1 MSNYWECMEL
11 SKPEAGKA
19 GAVQASVAPENPAHG
34 DDSDRR
40 YKAFNLAHDIRKFEI
55 ELFWKRGTYFWAFI
69 LAAFTGHFAAVNFLL
84 KGKGVSL
91 DSLCG
96 LTMLS
101 MVALCVTS
109 FFCFFFS
116 FAWVLM
122 NKGSKY
128 WQKNWEAHIDEMEG
142 EFSGNLYE
150 TILNSKDQSFQKNPF
165 TLEAYDYSVTKI
177 TMMTSI
183 VLTIAAAGL
192 FLFNA
197 TVLLFHGSECFK
209 HLLSIVFVKYLA
221 AVVLVV
227 LMIVLSILMC
237 SNKMEGNTDISYGQ
251 LVKWVSRKK

>member
-1 MSNYWECMEL
+1 MGNYWECMEL
-11 SKPEAGKA
+11 SEPEAGKA
-19 GAVQASVAPENPAHG
+19 GAVQASAAPENPAHG

-40 YKAFNLAHDIRKFEI
+40 YKAFNLAHNIRKFEI

-69 LAAFTGHFAAVNFLL
+69 LAAFTAHFAAAGFLL
-84 KGKGVSL
+84 DGSGLSL
-91 DSLCG
+91 KTLCE
-96 LTMLS
+96 LPMLS

-150 TILNSKDQSFQKNPF
+150 TILNTNDQSFKKNPF
-165 TLEAYDYSVTKI
+165 DLNAYDYSVTKI

-183 VLTIAAAGL
+183 VLTIAAAAL
-192 FLFNA
+192 FLFN
-197 TVLLFHGSECFK
+197 V
-209 HLLSIVFVKYLA
+209 
-221 AVVLVV
+221 
-227 LMIVLSILMC
+227 IVLSFHSFEWFKYLLAYDIAKCVVLAVVFIALLIVLVKIMC
-237 SNKMEGNTDISYGQ
+237 YKTEGNKDGHAEQ
-251 LVKWVSRKK
+251 AKWISRKK